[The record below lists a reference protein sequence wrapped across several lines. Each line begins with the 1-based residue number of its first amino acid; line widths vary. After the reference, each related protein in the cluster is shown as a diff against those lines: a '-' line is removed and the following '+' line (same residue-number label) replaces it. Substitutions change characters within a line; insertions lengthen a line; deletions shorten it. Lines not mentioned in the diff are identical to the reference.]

1 MKTDFYNRNMF
12 YGADAVTLRAAGIL
26 RKNMTLA
33 ELILWKKL
41 KDKKRFKPKFRR
53 QHPVNIFIVDFY
65 CHEYR
70 LVIEIDGEIHNNE
83 ETKEY
88 DLGRTA
94 ELKKYGISVLRF
106 TNDQVIYNLDYVVTR
121 ILEVLTKLTPL

>member
-1 MKTDFYNRNMF
+1 MKTDYYNRNMF

-41 KDKKRFKPKFRR
+41 KDKKIFKSKFRR
-53 QHPVNIFIVDFY
+53 QHPIDIFIVDFY
-65 CHEYR
+65 CHEYK

-83 ETKEY
+83 ENSNITR
-88 DLGRTA
+88 GRS
-94 ELKKYGISVLRF
+94 GISRYWLA
-106 TNDQVIYNLDYVVTR
+106 NCI
-121 ILEVLTKLTPL
+121 